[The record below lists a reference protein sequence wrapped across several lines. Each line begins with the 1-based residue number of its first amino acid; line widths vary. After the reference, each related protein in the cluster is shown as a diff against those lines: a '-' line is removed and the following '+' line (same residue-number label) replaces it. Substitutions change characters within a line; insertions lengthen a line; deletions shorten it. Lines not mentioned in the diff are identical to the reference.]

1 MKLRNNNSQK
11 KNIFKDV
18 TSKPICHL
26 SFVRFSKSILDK
38 LPAMTTNT
46 VLRDEKMPFENVG
59 FFLILFGKWGFFSEL
74 IIVEIEIMC
83 EFNVNLTNN

>member
-1 MKLRNNNSQK
+1 M
-11 KNIFKDV
+11 
-18 TSKPICHL
+18 
-26 SFVRFSKSILDK
+26 DK

-59 FFLILFGKWGFFSEL
+59 FFLILFGKWEFFSEL

-83 EFNVNLTNN
+83 EFNLNSTNN